1 MSGRGDIPR
10 RFQVPNA
17 TATAAA
23 AAAAEEE
30 EFEELKEPEDV
41 RCILSSNTTKKNQ
54 MGKEK
59 GGKNQ

>member
-17 TATAAA
+17 TATAA
-23 AAAAEEE
+23 EE

-59 GGKNQ
+59 GEKNQ

>member
-23 AAAAEEE
+23 AAAEE

-59 GGKNQ
+59 GEKNQ